1 MAGLIDIHGNALR
14 LQSAPQTE
22 NDAKLAQLRRH
33 YSEHP
38 TVGLT
43 PGKAAAAL
51 KEAEEGSLIAQCEL
65 AEDMEEKDAHLQS
78 ELGKR
83 RRALLGVSWT
93 IEPPRNASAAEKRDS
108 DMIRELLEDFTW
120 LDDAIFDATDA
131 VLKGFSAQ
139 EFSGWELVEGLQL
152 PKGIVWRDPAWFQTH
167 PDDWNQLR
175 LRDGSKEGAAL
186 NPFGWLTH
194 KAKSKSGYLAR
205 TGLIRTLVWPF
216 LFKNYSVRDLAEFLE
231 IYGLPVRLGKYPE
244 GATEKEKATL
254 LQAVLSIGHNAGGI
268 IPRGMEIEFQNAAN
282 GQADPF
288 VVMMDWCE
296 RSISKAILGGTLT
309 SQADG
314 KSSTNALGNV
324 HNEVRQEVRDADLRQ
339 LAATLTRDL
348 VYPLFALN
356 GKSFQGPR
364 RAPRLEFDVTEPEDM
379 RDLAY
384 PLRALVGM
392 GMQIPAQW
400 VRDKLQ
406 IPVPKD
412 GEEVLVITDV
422 KAPPG
427 EAALKA
433 LSTSKRLAALAAKHP
448 VQGDNNDAQLARLQ
462 AEVAPL
468 LAGMTDAVQALV
480 MQASTLEEIRDGLLA
495 LEPNLSHDE
504 LGALLAQAIAASE
517 LLGMLEMEESN

>member
-1 MAGLIDIHGNALR
+1 MGRIIDINGNPLR
-14 LQSAPQTE
+14 LEKESQTE
-22 NDAKLAQLRRH
+22 NSAALAQLRRH

-43 PGKAAAAL
+43 PSRAAAAL
-51 KEAEEGSLIAQCEL
+51 KEAEQGNLIAQCEL

-93 IEPPRNASAAEKRDS
+93 IEPPRNATSAEKRDS
-108 DMIRELLEDFTW
+108 EMIRELIEDFTW
-120 LDDAIFDATDA
+120 FDDAIFDATDA
-131 VLKGFSAQ
+131 VLKGFCAQ
-139 EFSGWELVEGLQL
+139 EFCGWELVEGLQL
-152 PKGIVWRDPAWFQTH
+152 PKGIIWRDPAWFQTH
-167 PDDWNQLR
+167 PDDRNQLR
-175 LRDGSKEGAAL
+175 LRDNSHEGVAL
-186 NPFGWLTH
+186 NPFGWLLH

-205 TGLIRTLVWPF
+205 TGLVRTLIWPF

-268 IPRGMEIEFQNAAN
+268 IPRGMEIEFQNAAS

-296 RSISKAILGGTLT
+296 RSMSKAILGGTLT

-348 VYPLFALN
+348 VYPLYALN
-356 GKSFQGPR
+356 GKSYQGPR
-364 RAPRLEFDVTEPEDM
+364 RSPRLEFDVTEPEDICRYADSLPKLAACGM
-379 RDLAY
+379 RI
-384 PLRALVGM
+384 PLDWAHKK
-392 GMQIPAQW
+392 MQIP
-400 VRDKLQ
+400 
-406 IPVPKD
+406 
-412 GEEVLVITDV
+412 
-422 KAPPG
+422 
-427 EAALKA
+427 
-433 LSTSKRLAALAAKHP
+433 
-448 VQGDNNDAQLARLQ
+448 Q
-462 AEVAPL
+462 AEPDEPQLVA
-468 LAGMTDAVQALV
+468 ATS
-480 MQASTLEEIRDGLLA
+480 ASKPPADKGEG
-495 LEPNLSHDE
+495 
-504 LGALLAQAIAASE
+504 
-517 LLGMLEMEESN
+517 

>member
-1 MAGLIDIHGNALR
+1 MGRIIDIHGKAMSLEKE
-14 LQSAPQTE
+14 PQTE

-33 YSEHP
+33 YSEPP

-43 PGKAAAAL
+43 PSRAAAAL
-51 KEAEEGSLIAQCEL
+51 KEAEQGNLIAQCEL

-93 IEPPRNASAAEKRDS
+93 IEPPRNASPAEKRDAEL
-108 DMIRELLEDFTW
+108 IRELLEDFTW
-120 LDDAIFDATDA
+120 LDDAIFDATDGI
-131 VLKGFSAQ
+131 LKGFSAQ
-139 EFSGWELVEGLQL
+139 EFSGWEMVEGLQI
-152 PKGIVWRDPAWFQTH
+152 PKGIIWRDPAWFQTH
-167 PDDWNQLR
+167 PDDRNQLR
-175 LRDGSKEGAAL
+175 LRYNSHEGVAL
-186 NPFGWLTH
+186 NPFGWLLH

-205 TGLIRTLVWPF
+205 TGLVRTLVWPF

-268 IPRGMEIEFQNAAN
+268 IPRGMEIEFQNAAS

-288 VVMMDWCE
+288 VVMMEWCE
-296 RSISKAILGGTLT
+296 RSMSKAILGGTLT

-348 VYPLFALN
+348 VYPLYALN
-356 GKSFQGPR
+356 GKSYQGPR
-364 RAPRLEFDVTEPEDM
+364 RSPRLEFDVTEPEDM

-406 IPVPKD
+406 IPAPKE
-412 GEEVLVITDV
+412 GEEVLIIVD
-422 KAPPG
+422 KQAGQG

-433 LSTSKRLAALAAKHP
+433 KGLAALAASKGEADK
-448 VQGDNNDAQLARLQ
+448 GDNNDAQLIRLQ
-462 AEVAPL
+462 AEAAPL

-480 MQASTLEEIRDGLLA
+480 MQATTLEEIRDGLLA
-495 LEPNLSHDE
+495 LEPELSHDE
-504 LGALLAQAIAASE
+504 LGALMAQAIAASE
-517 LLGMLEMEESN
+517 LLGMLEMEEGR

>member
-1 MAGLIDIHGNALR
+1 MGRIIDINGIPLR
-14 LQSAPQTE
+14 LEKESQTE
-22 NDAKLAQLRRH
+22 NSAALAQLRRY

-43 PGKAAAAL
+43 PSRAAAAL
-51 KEAEEGSLIAQCEL
+51 KEAEQGNLIAQCEL

-93 IEPPRNASAAEKRDS
+93 IEPPRNATSAEKRDS
-108 DMIRELLEDFTW
+108 EMIRELIEDFTW
-120 LDDAIFDATDA
+120 LDDAIFDATDGI
-131 VLKGFSAQ
+131 LKGFSAQ
-139 EFSGWELVEGLQL
+139 EFCGWEMVEGLQL

-167 PDDWNQLR
+167 PDDRNQLR
-175 LRDGSKEGAAL
+175 LRDGSQEGVAL
-186 NPFGWLTH
+186 NPFGWLLH

-268 IPRGMEIEFQNAAN
+268 IPRGMEIEFQNAAS

-288 VVMMDWCE
+288 VVMMEWCE
-296 RSISKAILGGTLT
+296 RSMSKAILGGTLT

-348 VYPLFALN
+348 VYPLYALN
-356 GKSFQGPR
+356 GKSYQGPR
-364 RAPRLEFDVTEPEDM
+364 RCPRLEFDVTEPEDM

-406 IPVPKD
+406 IPAPKE
-412 GEEVLVITDV
+412 GEEVLIIVD
-422 KAPPG
+422 KQAG
-427 EAALKA
+427 QGDAALKA
-433 LSTSKRLAALAAKHP
+433 KGLAALAAER
-448 VQGDNNDAQLARLQ
+448 QMQDRADLLTGRLSAAGEDAIEGWTQEVEHLLGEVNSLDEFRDRLLERYRKLPTEELAMLMQRALVA
-462 AEVAPL
+462 AE
-468 LAGMTDAVQALV
+468 LAGMADVG
-480 MQASTLEEIRDGLLA
+480 SSEEA
-495 LEPNLSHDE
+495 
-504 LGALLAQAIAASE
+504 
-517 LLGMLEMEESN
+517 